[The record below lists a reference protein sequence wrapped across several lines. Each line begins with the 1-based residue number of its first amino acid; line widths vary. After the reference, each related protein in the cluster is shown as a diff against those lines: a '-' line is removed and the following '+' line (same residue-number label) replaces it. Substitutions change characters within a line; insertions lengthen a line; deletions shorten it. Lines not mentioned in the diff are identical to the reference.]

1 MANSM
6 LTINQITREAV
17 RLWKNTNA
25 FLQNIDT
32 QYDDS
37 FANTGA
43 KIGTSLRIRLP
54 NDYVVRSGPA
64 AQIQD
69 TVEPSTTLVVA
80 SQKGVDVAFS
90 SVDRTMSLDD
100 YSRRVLAPAVN
111 NIAGAVAADVMNGV
125 EGGICNFVANVD
137 GSNNILTPIASS
149 FLNAGALLDVN
160 SAPVGSR
167 KVINDP
173 FTEARV
179 LAGLAG
185 LFNPSGAIGRQYT
198 SGQMQQALGFDWMKD
213 QTVIKHTTGT
223 LALNAATVNGAG
235 QTGQSIVVNALPG
248 TLTAGDIITFPGV
261 FAVNRIT
268 KQTTGQLRQ
277 FAVTAN
283 VPAGATQIPVYPA
296 LVPAVL
302 GQPVQFQTVT
312 ASPANG
318 AFVNQVSN
326 ANVTYR
332 KSFVY
337 CPEAVTMATADLEV
351 PRGVHEAARE
361 SFDGISMRMVTAYS
375 VGNDQFITRLD
386 ILYGYL
392 WVRPEW
398 ACVVADIL

>member
-69 TVEPSTTLVVA
+69 TVEPSTTLVLA
-80 SQKGVDVAFS
+80 TQKGVDVAFS

-111 NIAGAVAADVMNGV
+111 NVAGAVAADVMNGV

-137 GSNNILTPIASS
+137 GSNNILTPIAST
-149 FLNAGALLDVN
+149 FLNAGALLDIN

-179 LAGLAG
+179 LASLAG
-185 LFNPSGAIGRQYT
+185 LFNPSGAISRQYST
-198 SGQMQQALGFDWMKD
+198 GQMQQALGFDWMKD
-213 QTVIKHTTGT
+213 QTVIKHTTGS
-223 LALNAATVNGAG
+223 LGAGATINGAG
-235 QTGQSIVVNALPG
+235 QTGQNLVVNALSG
-248 TLTAGDIITFPGV
+248 TLLAGDIITIPGV

-268 KQTTGQLRQ
+268 KQSTGQLRQ

-283 VPAGATQIPVYPA
+283 VLAGATSIPVYPA

-318 AFVNQVSN
+318 AAVNQVSN
-326 ANVTYR
+326 ASVTYR

-337 CPEAVTMATADLEV
+337 CPEAVTMASADLEL

-361 SFDGISMRMVTAYS
+361 SFDGVSMRMVTAYN